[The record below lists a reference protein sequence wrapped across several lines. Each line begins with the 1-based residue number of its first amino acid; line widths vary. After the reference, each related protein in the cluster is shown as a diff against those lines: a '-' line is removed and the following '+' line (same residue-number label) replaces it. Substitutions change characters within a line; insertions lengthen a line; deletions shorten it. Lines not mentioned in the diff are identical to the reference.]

1 MPNPKMLSDL
11 NTDSLRLATRR
22 SMVYFDNATK
32 ETEQCSLDIE
42 GTPDGFRWLAQ
53 LLPSMADHVDQSS
66 RGYHILV
73 QPSDFANTPIRLQG
87 WDALVLNCSNKAQEV
102 S

>member
-22 SMVYFDNATK
+22 SMVYVDNATE

-53 LLPSMADHVDQSS
+53 LPMSIADHVDQSS

-73 QPSDFANTPIRLQG
+73 QLSDFVNTPIGLQG
-87 WDALVLNCSNKAQEV
+87 WYALVLNCSSKVQKV